1 LDKILLSASAKDEIV
16 RVLGLEVANVKM
28 GKLRIKINGVDLMR
42 DIVLDEIEISAEVD
56 PIVPVK
62 VEEKK

>member
-1 LDKILLSASAKDEIV
+1 MDKILLSASAKDEIV
-16 RVLGLEVANVKM
+16 RVLGLEVANVRM

-56 PIVPVK
+56 PIVPAEI
-62 VEEKK
+62 EEKK

>member
-1 LDKILLSASAKDEIV
+1 MDKVLLFASAKDEIV
-16 RVLGLEVANVKM
+16 RVLGLEVANVRM

-56 PIVPVK
+56 PIVPAEI
-62 VEEKK
+62 EEKK

>member
-1 LDKILLSASAKDEIV
+1 MDKILLSASAKDEIV

-42 DIVLDEIEISAEVD
+42 DIVLDEIEISAEID
-56 PIVPVK
+56 PMVPVK
-62 VEEKK
+62 VDEKK